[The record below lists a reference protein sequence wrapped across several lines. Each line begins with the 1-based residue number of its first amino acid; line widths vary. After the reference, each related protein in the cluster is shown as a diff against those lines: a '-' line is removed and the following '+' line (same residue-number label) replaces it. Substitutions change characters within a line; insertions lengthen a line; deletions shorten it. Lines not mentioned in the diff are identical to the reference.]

1 MTAVMQLVEQGKLH
15 LEDELCE
22 YLPEFEHM
30 YVKDTL
36 AKNKITIEHLMS
48 MRGGFNYDLNA
59 LGIRAVIEKNPNAS
73 LADVIKGL
81 ATQPLDFEPGTHF
94 EYSLCHDVLGR
105 VIEVVSGM
113 SYGAYMKKHLFEP
126 LGMKHT
132 GYSVEEA
139 LPYLTE
145 QYISDGFPHKRK
157 AIGAYNQF
165 RLTPAYESGGAG
177 LIATA
182 DDYGRFV
189 EAMCNYG
196 VSASGTRILSKESID
211 TMRFRKLEGVPYED
225 FRHKVSIH
233 GYDYGLGVRTMVNKT
248 ISGSKSPVGE
258 FGWDGAAGAYMLVDV
273 ENQIGIF
280 YAQEIFAKSSM
291 AQEIHPRI
299 RNLVYEALLR

>member
-59 LGIRAVIEKNPNAS
+59 PGIRAVIEKNPNAS

-211 TMRFRKLEGVPYED
+211 TMRFRKLEG
-225 FRHKVSIH
+225 
-233 GYDYGLGVRTMVNKT
+233 
-248 ISGSKSPVGE
+248 
-258 FGWDGAAGAYMLVDV
+258 GAV
-273 ENQIGIF
+273 
-280 YAQEIFAKSSM
+280 
-291 AQEIHPRI
+291 
-299 RNLVYEALLR
+299 